1 MLIIYVYINIVHYDI
16 KIYLILLGEGTGAC
30 SAITGNTEVNLSVGR
45 KRRAVRE
52 DNLHISL
59 CL

>member
-1 MLIIYVYINIVHYDI
+1 MLKNDA
-16 KIYLILLGEGTGAC
+16 YLILLGEGTEIC
-30 SAITGNTEVNLSVGR
+30 SAITGNTDVNLSVGR

-59 CL
+59 CLCGVCS